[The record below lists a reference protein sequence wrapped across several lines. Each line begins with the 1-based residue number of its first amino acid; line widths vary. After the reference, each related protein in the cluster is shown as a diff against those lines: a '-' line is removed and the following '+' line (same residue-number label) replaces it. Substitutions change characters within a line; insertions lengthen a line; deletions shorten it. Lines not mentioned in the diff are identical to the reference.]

1 MSNREPRSPPRRA
14 DDRPTSTPALARR
27 RLLVGG
33 ATAVSLAVA
42 GCLDDTA
49 DTDESET
56 DDEPE
61 TDTTADDDDGE
72 NEADEAD
79 DADDDGDETA
89 TEAEVR
95 EVVDSYLEAAAAD
108 DLDTIDELSHSLNPL
123 NPAAWV
129 EDGWE
134 FQGGDD
140 EDVGEYDLEVV
151 VEDGTVDDVLEIEG
165 AEFWFAEVDLE
176 DELGDEEIA
185 VVEIDGDEP
194 ADGTGRWALATEDD
208 EWRVLMQG
216 EVDDTPDDPEE
227 AFEEEIIDENEDV
240 VEEVDWA
247 YEQDGADGEDD
258 LLGDVEWAQVAFT
271 DEPGLEADT
280 VRVEST
286 IEGAS
291 SEVYGDE
298 PGDWANSWLTIT
310 FHPDGDQLVVTAID
324 GDDETVVHRERYEP

>member
-1 MSNREPRSPPRRA
+1 MSNRETRSPPRRD

-27 RLLVGG
+27 QLLVGG

-42 GCLDDTA
+42 GCLDGTA
-49 DTDESET
+49 DTDETET

-61 TDTTADDDDGE
+61 TDTTADDDADDD
-72 NEADEAD
+72 NADE
-79 DADDDGDETA
+79 ADDDGDETA

-95 EVVDSYLEAAAAD
+95 EVVDSYLEAAAAG

-165 AEFWFAEVDLE
+165 AEFWFAEVDLDLE
-176 DELGDEEIA
+176 VGDEEIA

-194 ADGTGRWALATEDD
+194 ADGTGLWALATEDG

-240 VEEVDWA
+240 VEEIDWA
-247 YEQDGADGEDD
+247 YEQDGADSGDD

-271 DEPGLEADT
+271 DEPGIEADT

-298 PGDWANSWLTIT
+298 PGDWANSWVTIT

-324 GDDETVVHRERYEP
+324 GDDETVVHREHYEP

>member
-1 MSNREPRSPPRRA
+1 MSNRETRSPPPR
-14 DDRPTSTPALARR
+14 DDERSTSNPALARR

-33 ATAVSLAVA
+33 ATAVSVAVA
-42 GCLDDTA
+42 GCLDGTA

-56 DDEPE
+56 DDNAE
-61 TDTTADDDDGE
+61 TDTTADEVTDDEATDDDA
-72 NEADEAD
+72 AD
-79 DADDDGDETA
+79 DDDGDESATA
-89 TEAEVR
+89 AEVR
-95 EVVDSYLEAAAAD
+95 EVVDTYLEAAAAD
-108 DLDTIDELSHSLNPL
+108 DLDTIDEVSHSLNPL

-151 VEDGTVDDVLEIEG
+151 VEDGTVNDVLEIEG

-176 DELGDEEIA
+176 DEVGDEEIA

-194 ADGTGRWALATEDD
+194 ADGISLWALATEDG

-227 AFEEEIIDENEDV
+227 AFEEEIIDEDEDV
-240 VEEVDWA
+240 VEEIDWT
-247 YEQDGADGEDD
+247 YEQDGADDGAD
-258 LLGDVEWAQVAFT
+258 LLGDIEWAQVTFT
-271 DEPGLEADT
+271 DEPGIEADT

-286 IEGAS
+286 IEGGS
-291 SEVYGDE
+291 SEVYGEDA
-298 PGDWANSWLTIT
+298 GGWANSWVTIT

-324 GDDETVVHRERYEP
+324 GDDETVVHREHYQP